1 MTAPSFF
8 ALPRTTK
15 ADAFFGQVLPS
26 MALQLPNA
34 SVGHALVYRVDGPGG
49 GTWSVRLQN
58 GALEVASGTPWPIAT
73 QTVLSSAHFREVVA
87 GAVRDRLAQVL
98 KKLGKPLDVPDLRTL
113 PVDPARVAALTAVQG
128 SLRIV
133 LHDRELDDRYQFTI
147 AFGTTPPPTGPAT
160 CTVEVDL
167 DDAAAL
173 LAARTPPL
181 QWFTTGKFRMQ
192 GDTSLPVRALGALLA
207 A

>member
-1 MTAPSFF
+1 MTTANLF

-15 ADAFFGQVLPS
+15 ADAFFGHILPAVS
-26 MALQLPNA
+26 LQLPAA
-34 SVGHALVYRVDGPGG
+34 SVSHALVYTVDGPGG
-49 GTWSVRLQN
+49 GTWSVRLHD
-58 GALEVASGTPWPIAT
+58 GALQIASGTPWPIAT
-73 QTVLSSAHFREVVA
+73 QTVISGAHFREVVA
-87 GAVRDRLAQVL
+87 GAVRDRLVQVL
-98 KKLGKPLDVPDLRTL
+98 KKLGKPQDVPDLRGL
-113 PVDPARVAALTAVQG
+113 PVEPKRVAALAAVQG

-133 LHDRELDDRYQFTI
+133 LRDRELDDSYQLTI
-147 AFGTTPPPTGPAT
+147 LFGTTPPPAGQPT
-160 CTVEVDL
+160 CVLEVDL
-167 DDAAAL
+167 DDAAGL